1 MHHRALISLLLVTF
15 TAGLASGGSQDDS
28 EEQIIANAL
37 VEYYFNGIRNAD
49 PELLDQIFH
58 EDWMMFYVR
67 NGQLVKVD
75 KSTMLSYFDPSEAQP
90 DLWEFE
96 VYYVNVTGTAAAANV
111 RIENDRVRFIDYFN
125 LLKLDGR
132 WWIVHK
138 IFHGEPK

>member
-1 MHHRALISLLLVTF
+1 MHCQALISLFLVAC
-15 TAGLASGGSQDDS
+15 TAGLAFGGNPDET
-28 EEQIIANAL
+28 EEQIIESAL
-37 VEYYFNGIRNAD
+37 VEYYFNGIRNAN

-58 EDWMMFYVR
+58 EDWMMFSVR
-67 NGQLVKVD
+67 NGQLRKVD

-111 RIENDRVRFIDYFN
+111 RIENDRIRYIDYFN
-125 LLKLDGR
+125 LLKIDDR